1 MIFAEKFP
9 VLRTARICGEAGS
22 FPYRCQM
29 RWARGGRRFFWGN
42 RANGLAFAAARRTV
56 FAGPVEATALGNVLL
71 QAVTLGHLASLAA
84 LRETVRAS
92 FAIERYEPQDRAE
105 WEHAAARF
113 AELP

>member
-1 MIFAEKFP
+1 MSGSVGGGSQSGLLNQFASSA
-9 VLRTARICGEAGS
+9 TG
-22 FPYRCQM
+22 
-29 RWARGGRRFFWGN
+29 
-42 RANGLAFAAARRTV
+42 RTV

-92 FAIERYEPQDRAE
+92 FAIERYEPQDGAE
-105 WEHAAARF
+105 WERAAARF